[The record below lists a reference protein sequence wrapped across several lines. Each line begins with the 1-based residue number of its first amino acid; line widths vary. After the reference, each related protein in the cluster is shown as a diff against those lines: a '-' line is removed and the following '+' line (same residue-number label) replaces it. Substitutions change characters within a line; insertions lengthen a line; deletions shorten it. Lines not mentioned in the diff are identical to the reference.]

1 MGFNRSALA
10 LAGLAAALAGCAA
23 PAEEYPSLAIRD
35 AERVTGTLEPA
46 APEPYVPPPPPAGVV
61 DRLDGLVAEAV
72 SAHQEFVAEAPA
84 VRTAV
89 AAARGTEEGEDAWAR
104 AQVAIAGLQASRSR
118 AMIAL
123 ADIDRLYVDAAL
135 EGTALDRLTAA
146 REQVAGQVEQ
156 EDAVVEELL
165 AGLR

>member
-1 MGFNRSALA
+1 MGLKRSALA
-10 LAGLAAALAGCAA
+10 LAGLAAAIAGCAA

-46 APEPYVPPPPPAGVV
+46 APEPYIPPPPPAGVV
-61 DRLDGLVAEAV
+61 DRL
-72 SAHQEFVAEAPA
+72 
-84 VRTAV
+84 
-89 AAARGTEEGEDAWAR
+89 
-104 AQVAIAGLQASRSR
+104 AGLQASRSR

-135 EGTALDRLTAA
+135 EGTALDSLTAA
-146 REQVAGQVEQ
+146 REQIAGQVEQ

-165 AGLR
+165 GSL

>member
-1 MGFNRSALA
+1 M
-10 LAGLAAALAGCAA
+10 
-23 PAEEYPSLAIRD
+23 
-35 AERVTGTLEPA
+35 AERIT
-46 APEPYVPPPPPAGVV
+46 
-61 DRLDGLVAEAV
+61 RQLVAEKALV
-72 SAHQEFVAEAPA
+72 QPEAALRLPHTVDRNFELPA
-84 VRTAV
+84 ARTAV

-135 EGTALDRLTAA
+135 EGTALDSLTAA
-146 REQVAGQVEQ
+146 REQIAGQVEQ

-165 AGLR
+165 GSL